1 MNPIRSIFGGG
12 GFQLPGPF
20 GNLQQLIQR
29 FMAFARNPIGAIMG
43 MSNVN
48 VPQNFNGSAQDLVNH
63 LRSTGQMSNEQFNNF
78 SQAADQLQNIL
89 PKF

>member
-1 MNPIRSIFGGG
+1 MNPIRNIFGDG

-20 GNLQQLIQR
+20 GNLQQFIQR
-29 FMAFARNPIGAIMG
+29 LTAFARNPIGAIMG

-48 VPQNFNGSAQDLVNH
+48 VPPNFDGTPQDLVNY
-63 LRSTGQMSNEQFNNF
+63 LRSTGQMSNEQFNSY
-78 SQAADQLQNIL
+78 SQTADQLKNIL